1 MNLKQELVE
10 QDYSIIASNGY
21 SSYDSGI
28 KPVIVPMC
36 QNIAFFKDC
45 CVADKLIGKGDMLI
59 YSGIEMERVQCGY
72 VDGDEV
78 QAIDDFIGDQKGYK
92 KSYNTPY
99 YLPEPEPESGEEG
112 GGMVDMKDID
122 ERFEEAA
129 RLIVTSQR
137 GSTSDLQRRLGMG
150 YAKAGR
156 VMDQL
161 EAAGIVGPQQGSKP
175 REVLVKDFAEL
186 DNILSHFLNK

>member
-1 MNLKQELVE
+1 
-10 QDYSIIASNGY
+10 
-21 SSYDSGI
+21 
-28 KPVIVPMC
+28 
-36 QNIAFFKDC
+36 
-45 CVADKLIGKGDMLI
+45 
-59 YSGIEMERVQCGY
+59 MERIQC
-72 VDGDEV
+72 
-78 QAIDDFIGDQKGYK
+78 AFIGNDEISDLTKAVGSQIGYQ

-99 YLPEPEPESGEEG
+99 YLPEPAPAEGEEGG
-112 GGMVDMKDID
+112 GGMVDMKQID

-161 EAAGIVGPQQGSKP
+161 EAAGIVGPQNGSKP
-175 REVLVKDFAEL
+175 REVLVKDFNEL
-186 DNILSHFLNK
+186 DQILSHFLNGES